1 MIGGPVEARQRGD
14 AATVFIR
21 PSSRRH
27 RFLIRSA
34 PIRNAVAIGGQCRV
48 ASSSSVHLT
57 GQTEESMRLIE
68 SNVPRRRAGAG
79 TTLSVVVH
87 AAAIVAA
94 VAATTRADT
103 PAAHDMTPE
112 TIHFA
117 PPPRHATASIEARD
131 SRSGGAA
138 APVAGSVLALSIPGP
153 VVTIDPPPTSSLD
166 PSAGLIDTFNHG
178 LSTGGERPTAGLS
191 SGAPFDAATVDRA
204 VLPISTPRPR
214 YPEPLR
220 AAGIE
225 GRAVLRFVVDTLG
238 RVEGGSAT
246 VVQATHPAFGDAAL
260 AALPAMR
267 FRPAEAGGRRVRQLV
282 ELPIDF
288 VLK

>member
-1 MIGGPVEARQRGD
+1 
-14 AATVFIR
+14 
-21 PSSRRH
+21 
-27 RFLIRSA
+27 
-34 PIRNAVAIGGQCRV
+34 
-48 ASSSSVHLT
+48 
-57 GQTEESMRLIE
+57 
-68 SNVPRRRAGAG
+68 
-79 TTLSVVVH
+79 
-87 AAAIVAA
+87 
-94 VAATTRADT
+94 
-103 PAAHDMTPE
+103 
-112 TIHFA
+112 
-117 PPPRHATASIEARD
+117 
-131 SRSGGAA
+131 
-138 APVAGSVLALSIPGP
+138 
-153 VVTIDPPPTSSLD
+153 
-166 PSAGLIDTFNHG
+166 
-178 LSTGGERPTAGLS
+178 
-191 SGAPFDAATVDRA
+191 